1 MYTIM
6 CGLFERLEARE
17 QGRAETAQAGE
28 LLKERRQALLRRL
41 GRGEKEWGGSVLRHE
56 VRLRAQSRGSGCA
69 GRARG
74 KDTGAF
80 SSRTPGRVSPVMV
93 VGADAEVG

>member
-1 MYTIM
+1 M
-6 CGLFERLEARE
+6 CGLFERLEPQE
-17 QGRAETAQAGE
+17 QNGAETAQSGE
-28 LLKERRQALLRRL
+28 FLKERRLALLRRL
-41 GRGEKEWGGSVLRHE
+41 VRGEKERGGSVLRHK

-69 GRARG
+69 GRERG
-74 KDTGAF
+74 KEAGAS